1 MVQWA
6 SWDVQAG
13 ADPEKL
19 QLIEFIAPGI
29 NPHAAAWDSGPYSR
43 TILVP
48 AWGAIVV
55 AHRKA
60 SDDHIRLYG
69 APFFY
74 LDFYLQMAH
83 KLGFCAPPSGLVY
96 LPEGCVEYKH
106 ARLILPQSLACIQEQ
121 DELEVYWAYF
131 ILILWCRAGSQ
142 RGSKG
147 HRCDGGLE
155 RNQDPHSHGLQ

>member
-1 MVQWA
+1 LLQDIAPLAVVQWA
-6 SWDVQAG
+6 AWDVQAG

-19 QLIEFIAPGI
+19 QLTEFIAPGI
-29 NPHAAAWDSGPYSR
+29 NPHAAAWNSGPYSR

-83 KLGFCAPPSGLVY
+83 KLASAHLHQVLCMQY
-96 LPEGCVEYKH
+96 LFYHSPLH
-106 ARLILPQSLACIQEQ
+106 ALKSRMSLKS
-121 DELEVYWAYF
+121 
-131 ILILWCRAGSQ
+131 AGHTLS
-142 RGSKG
+142 
-147 HRCDGGLE
+147 
-155 RNQDPHSHGLQ
+155 